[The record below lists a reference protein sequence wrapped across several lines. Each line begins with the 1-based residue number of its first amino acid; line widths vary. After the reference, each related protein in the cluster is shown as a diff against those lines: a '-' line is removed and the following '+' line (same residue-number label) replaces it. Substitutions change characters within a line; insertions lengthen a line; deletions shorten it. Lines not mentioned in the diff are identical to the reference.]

1 MPWFQAA
8 RALVA
13 AVLALAGL
21 STSPAPAPD
30 SPAGPPSGTAAP
42 TTVSATSTT
51 STTSTTTSSSTS
63 ASTTTSR
70 PTTTTVP
77 TTTTST
83 SAPQTANG
91 RVRSFWLHMNS
102 TPVTEEMIATEAKR
116 RSFVVLNAW
125 EGDLARKLK
134 AANPKLQTFVYKDLT
149 STRSYACRNGV
160 DDAQL
165 PTGIGYCDADRNHP
179 DWFLLSPNGQ
189 RFEYSGYAGHWQMD
203 VGNTAYQNAWA
214 DNVVASSKGVF
225 DGIFMDN
232 ALFPCDAY
240 HSGVCPAKYPT
251 NASIQDAYKSML
263 ANTRAKF
270 TAAGLK
276 TVANLSNARLH
287 AGAWDAYTEHLD
299 GGFDEWWLTFSDS
312 DLLSE
317 YPEGWSRQV
326 AEIASNEARGKIT
339 WVQPH
344 FSEGADQPFRY
355 ALASYLMASG
365 SLSAISEI
373 SQTDGYNDASP
384 WHPEYDW
391 DLGAPSGPYKSL
403 GGNVFRRDFACGV
416 VIVNASRTGSP
427 AVGVDLGG
435 SYTNAKSSSVS
446 SVALPGTTGEILRKS
461 C

>member
-1 MPWFQAA
+1 
-8 RALVA
+8 
-13 AVLALAGL
+13 
-21 STSPAPAPD
+21 
-30 SPAGPPSGTAAP
+30 
-42 TTVSATSTT
+42 
-51 STTSTTTSSSTS
+51 
-63 ASTTTSR
+63 
-70 PTTTTVP
+70 
-77 TTTTST
+77 
-83 SAPQTANG
+83 
-91 RVRSFWLHMNS
+91 MNS
-102 TPVTEEMIATEAKR
+102 TPTTDEMIATEAKR
-116 RSFVVLNAW
+116 RSYVVLNAW
-125 EGDLARKLK
+125 EGELARKLK

-165 PTGIGYCDADRNHP
+165 PTGVGYCDADKNHP
-179 DWFLLSPNGQ
+179 DWFLLAPGGQ
-189 RFEYSGYAGHWQMD
+189 RFEYSGYSGHWQMD
-203 VGNTAYQNAWA
+203 VGNPAYQNAWA

-240 HSGVCPAKYPT
+240 HPGTCPAKYPT

-270 TAAGLK
+270 SAAGLK

-287 AGAWDAYTEHLD
+287 TGAWDAYTEHLD

-344 FSEGADQPFRY
+344 FSRGAEQPFRY
-355 ALASYLMASG
+355 ALASYLLASG
-365 SLSAISEI
+365 GRSAIAEI
-373 SQTDGYNDASP
+373 DVTDGYDNASP

-391 DLGAPSGPYKSL
+391 DLGAPSGPYKAL

-416 VIVNASRTGSP
+416 VIVNANRTGSP
-427 AVGVDLGG
+427 AVGVELGR
-435 SYTNAKSSSVS
+435 SYTNAKSSPVS
-446 SVALPGTTGEILRKS
+446 SVALAGTSGEVLRKS